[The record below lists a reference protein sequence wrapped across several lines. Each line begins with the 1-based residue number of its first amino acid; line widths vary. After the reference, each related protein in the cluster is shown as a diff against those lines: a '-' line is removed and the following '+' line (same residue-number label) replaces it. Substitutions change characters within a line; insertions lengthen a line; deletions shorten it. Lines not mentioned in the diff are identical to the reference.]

1 MSKLAV
7 GVARVLLFCALLLM
21 LPAIAASQLV
31 SFSVTTTRSCQQTT
45 LRVSK
50 GQTISI
56 SANSS

>member
-1 MSKLAV
+1 MGKLVV

-21 LPAIAASQLV
+21 LPAIVTSQLV
-31 SFSVTTTRSCQQTT
+31 SFSVTVTRSWQQTT

-56 SANSS
+56 SATSS